1 MADSSSANAGD
12 SASPAPWQFQR
23 GNPHSFRKGVSG
35 NLNGRSKAIAEVE
48 KLALA
53 RCPEAVERL
62 HYLAHHAR
70 SERAQVAACEALLN
84 RGMGRPAVRLTV
96 DAEDRPAIGVIE
108 NVIISPDGSRASL
121 DPRPRHDPMSPIDH
135 EASDAELVTP
145 DRPAEAPAEAEG

>member
-12 SASPAPWQFQR
+12 SASPAPWQFQP

-35 NLNGRSKAIAEVE
+35 NLGGRSKAIAEVE

-62 HYLAHHAR
+62 HYLARHAR
-70 SERAQVAACEALLN
+70 SERAQVAACIALLD

-96 DAEDRPAIGVIE
+96 DAEDKPAITTIQNLV
-108 NVIISPDGSRASL
+108 VRPDGS
-121 DPRPRHDPMSPIDH
+121 M
-135 EASDAELVTP
+135 
-145 DRPAEAPAEAEG
+145 